1 MDTYSDEN
9 IIISHI
15 NNCPSKKYY
24 FSNGVLTYDFKEFKI
39 NKLHKLEKK
48 LDETKFQIII
58 NTLLRS
64 LIFKEDLELFKMVL
78 PYWKKGDI
86 GMMMRGHPFLHELAH
101 QYYYNLE
108 TNVNNQEI
116 LKCIYSHKLSRDLF
130 NNEKYLDKY
139 GNTPNMRIEGDFMR
153 QFINNI
159 IEKYKIIDSN

>member
-1 MDTYSDEN
+1 METSSNETIIFSN
-9 IIISHI
+9 ID
-15 NNCPSKKYY
+15 NCPSKKYY

-48 LDETKFQIII
+48 LDEIKFQIII

-64 LIFKEDLELFKMVL
+64 LIFKEDLNLFKQVL

-108 TNVNNQEI
+108 TNENHQQI
-116 LKCIYSHKLSRDLF
+116 LQYIYSNKLAKELF

-139 GNTPNMRIEGDFMR
+139 GNTPNMRIEGNFMK
-153 QFINNI
+153 QFIHNI
-159 IEKYKIIDSN
+159 IKK